1 MVSRNTDVQDHVV
14 ITSTSLSRKE
24 MNCLKK
30 LKVGNQQ
37 FIELHRKIS
46 KLRAF
51 KKAGRRLTEAKQRQL
66 IRDAIRSEN
75 NMKATFGEL
84 TRLFSEKKEFATIY
98 RKLKEDPEF
107 FRENSHPVDL
117 SEEARRGIAAMGIT
131 LSEVLHYHHQLC
143 NTKNWEVL
151 KKRLREQSPKQLLKH
166 AQNVIDESHFPES
179 VAAIREAGLVSVTGA
194 GGLIGGLATLFGV
207 GIIIGGGPVWLG
219 IAIIVVGMILI
230 VESIRRD
237 VALEIADP
245 GETRPLEEDTNE
257 YLIGNISRSKME
269 IHRSFCHTLQWLKP
283 TNKATF
289 SSLESAHAEGLD
301 NCHYCI
307 GNSTR

>member
-30 LKVGNQQ
+30 LKAGNLQ

-46 KLRAF
+46 KLRSV

-66 IRDAIRSEN
+66 IRDAIRGEN
-75 NMKATFGEL
+75 HMKATFGEL
-84 TRLFSEKKEFATIY
+84 TRLFSEKKEFASIY

-117 SEEARRGIAAMGIT
+117 SEKARRGIAAMGIT

-151 KKRLREQSPKQLLKH
+151 KKRLREQSPKQLLKQ
-166 AQNVIDESHFPES
+166 AQKVIDESHFPES

-194 GGLIGGLATLFGV
+194 GGLIGGLTMLIGV
-207 GIIIGGGPVWLG
+207 GLIIANFVPLG
-219 IAIIVVGMILI
+219 IALIVVGMILI
-230 VESIRRD
+230 VESVSQA

-245 GETRPLEEDTNE
+245 GETGALEEDTNE
-257 YLIGNISRSKME
+257 YFIGNISRSKME
-269 IHRSFCHTLQWLKP
+269 VHRSFCHTLQWLKP

-289 SSLESAHAEGLD
+289 SSLESAHAEALD